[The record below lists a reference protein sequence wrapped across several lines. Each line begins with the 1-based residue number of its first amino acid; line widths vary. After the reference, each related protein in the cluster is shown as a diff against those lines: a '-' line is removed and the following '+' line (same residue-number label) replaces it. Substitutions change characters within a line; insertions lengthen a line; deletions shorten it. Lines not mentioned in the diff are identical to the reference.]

1 MIKLSVIKH
10 IIFKNIPNYLF
21 IGTCTAKPRPEDCT
35 TYKRKECTT
44 TSQTVCTNS
53 GRRRRK
59 KRQIDLAKNYA
70 KRDALSRKKRTI
82 DLALDLGK
90 KIFNKKLK
98 ILRGIFGGGKKNTR
112 PTSIVRPPSPPSNVV
127 KPPGTSS
134 NYYPSNSYPSSSYP
148 SSSYPSSS
156 FPSSNY
162 PSAWYPSNSYP
173 SNSYPSSSYPS
184 SSYPSTISSTSTC
197 YKVPK
202 KTCKWVAYKQ
212 VCKKNPNCKPKPTV
226 ECKKECK
233 KVYNCYECPD
243 NKPTPIR
250 YFLFYNSVYIF
261 CISLF
266 NQK

>member
-1 MIKLSVIKH
+1 M
-10 IIFKNIPNYLF
+10 KNHFNS
-21 IGTCTAKPRPEDCT
+21 GTCTAKPRPEDCT

-44 TSQTVCTNS
+44 TSQTVCTSN
-53 GRRRRK
+53 GRRKRK
-59 KRQIDLAKNYA
+59 KRQIELIRSD
-70 KRDALSRKKRTI
+70 KRNDTLSRKKRTI
-82 DLALDLGK
+82 DLAFDLGK
-90 KIFNKKLK
+90 KIFNTKLK
-98 ILRGIFGGGKKNTR
+98 ILKGIFGGGKKNKR
-112 PTSIVRPPSPPSNVV
+112 PTSIVRPPSPPSVV
-127 KPPGTSS
+127 KPPSPSSIIKPPGTSS
-134 NYYPSNSYPSSSYP
+134 NYYPSVSYPSNSYPSSNYP

-173 SNSYPSSSYPS
+173 SSSYPSSSYPS

-233 KVYNCYECPD
+233 NVYNCYECPD
-243 NKPTPIR
+243 KKPTPIR
-250 YFLFYNSVYIF
+250 
-261 CISLF
+261 
-266 NQK
+266 